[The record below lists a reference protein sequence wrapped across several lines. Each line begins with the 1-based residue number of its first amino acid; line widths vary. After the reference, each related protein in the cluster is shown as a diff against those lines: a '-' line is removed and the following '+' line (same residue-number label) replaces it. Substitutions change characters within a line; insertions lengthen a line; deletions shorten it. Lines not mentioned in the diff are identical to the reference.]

1 MKTRSLALG
10 GFVVVAL
17 SLAVVLVTALGSG
30 HWFGGGQTRAV
41 VWFDKNVKGL
51 TVGAPV
57 TFRGVPIGQVES
69 IEVELDPKT
78 LQSRMPVT
86 LAIST
91 DAMSLKSKGAQ
102 SQRQALSSLIDR
114 GLVAQMVTQS
124 LVTGQAMI
132 DLSINPEKARP
143 IAQAEDGPLRIP
155 QVGGALDRLIDQAS
169 ELSLK
174 DTVAEFRS
182 TMKSIQL
189 LADDARKT
197 VVLLQRDVGQ
207 LAGHASQTTQGIG
220 EDFHKVAGEAQRSLI
235 SIRGFADQGQ
245 SMLNQAGPEIT
256 QAAQSINVAAGEMQ
270 TSMAELSDWVAP
282 GSPARV
288 NLDSTLQD
296 LSRSARTFTLFVE
309 DMEEQPNALIFGRS
323 NDR

>member
-51 TVGAPV
+51 AVGAPV

-69 IEVELDPKT
+69 IEVELDPET

-114 GLVAQMVTQS
+114 GLVAQMVTQN

-143 IAQAEDGPLRIP
+143 MAQPEDGPLRIP

-197 VVLLQRDVGQ
+197 VVLLQQDVGQ
-207 LAGHASQTTQGIG
+207 
-220 EDFHKVAGEAQRSLI
+220 VAGEAQRSLM

-256 QAAQSINVAAGEMQ
+256 QAAQSINAAAGEMQ
-270 TSMAELSDWVAP
+270 TSMAALSDWVAP
-282 GSPARV
+282 GSPTRV

-309 DMEEQPNALIFGRS
+309 DIEEQPNALIFGRS